1 MVLKKNLKDYLTLGT
16 SNLVAGL
23 IFGLFWLFL
32 ASLLDPS
39 DYGELTFLMSIVNI
53 FTTISLVGF
62 RQTILVY
69 EPKKENV
76 IPGALVLTSI
86 IASASAIVAFM
97 ITQSLLV
104 SLLIVGLSIFNL
116 TIVGLNSKEKYLN
129 FAKHVLIRAAVT
141 TSLAIILFHFF
152 DINGIFL
159 AYFVSTMFILIEL
172 RSFGKNRK
180 IEFTFL
186 KTHIK
191 FLLYSFA
198 NRLSRLFLRWGDKLV
213 IGTLFGFSLLGNYH
227 FAAQY
232 FVILEIIPRSMSQYL
247 LPREASGKKNKNM
260 KILSILISCLV
271 ALISIFVVPYG
282 VDSFLPKYHDSIVP
296 IQIMSIG
303 IIPLSISSILH
314 VEFLAKENSK
324 IVLIGS
330 VFSSG
335 LYLLLIIILGQ
346 IWGVIGFAIGFLVAT
361 IFRMIFYLIM
371 KFRYKKQSEQQ
382 I

>member
-1 MVLKKNLKDYLTLGT
+1 MVLNKNLKDYLTLGT

-39 DYGELTFLMSIVNI
+39 EYGQFTFLMSIVNI
-53 FTTISLVGF
+53 STTISLVGF

-86 IASASAIVAFM
+86 IALASAIVAFM
-97 ITQSLLV
+97 ITQNLLV

-116 TIVGLNSKEKYLN
+116 TIVGLNSKEKYLKV
-129 FAKHVLIRAAVT
+129 AKLVLIRAAVT

-159 AYFVSTMFILIEL
+159 AYFVSTIFILIEL
-172 RSFGKNRK
+172 RSFGRNRK
-180 IEFTFL
+180 IEFTPL

-198 NRLSRLFLRWGDKLV
+198 NRLSNLFLRWGDKLV
-213 IGTLFGFSLLGNYH
+213 IGTLFSFSILGSYH

-232 FVILEIIPRSMSQYL
+232 IIILEIIPRTMHQYL
-247 LPREASGKKNKNM
+247 LPREAAGKKNKNM
-260 KILSILISCLV
+260 KILLILISCLV
-271 ALISIFVVPYG
+271 ALISIFVVPFG
-282 VDSFLPKYHDSIVP
+282 VDYFLPKYHDSIVP

-303 IIPLSISSILH
+303 IIPISLSSIFH
-314 VEFLAKENSK
+314 IEFLAKENSK

-335 LYLLLIIILGQ
+335 LYILLVIILGQ
-346 IWGVIGFAIGFLVAT
+346 IWGVIGFAIGFLVAA

-371 KFRYKKQSEQQ
+371 KFRYKKQNEQQ